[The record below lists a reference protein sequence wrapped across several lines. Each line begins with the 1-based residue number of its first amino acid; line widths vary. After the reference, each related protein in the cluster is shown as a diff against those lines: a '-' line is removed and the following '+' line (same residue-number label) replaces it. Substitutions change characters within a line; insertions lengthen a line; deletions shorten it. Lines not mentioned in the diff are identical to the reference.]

1 MADPMNMPPDDELR
15 WYGTPTPGEPTRSQ
29 IGLVHPGQM
38 GAAVG
43 ASAVAGGARVMWV
56 SDGRSAASVARAE
69 AAGLEDV
76 GWMNALVNRSELML
90 SVCPP
95 GAAEEVA
102 EEITNLGF
110 NRIYVDANAIAPAT
124 VRRIAERVEETGAH
138 LVDGGIIG
146 APPQQPGDARLY
158 LSGEFAPAAARM
170 LAGGPLEVI
179 VIDGPVGAASA
190 LKQAYGAWTKGTS
203 ALLASVEALALAEGV
218 HGVLVAEWARSQPAL
233 AARSAHLNEAA
244 QKAWRWIAEM
254 EEGAATF
261 AGAGLP
267 PGFSEAAA
275 EVYTRLQRFKD
286 DPDAP
291 SGAALAHYL
300 LPGE

>member
-1 MADPMNMPPDDELR
+1 MADPLNMPPDNELR
-15 WYGTPTPGEPTRSQ
+15 WFGTPTPAEPTRVTV
-29 IGLVHPGQM
+29 GLLHPGQM

-43 ASAVAGGARVMWV
+43 ASTVAAGARVLWCG
-56 SDGRSAASVARAE
+56 DGRSAASKARAE
-69 AAGLEDV
+69 AAGLDDV
-76 GWMNALVNRSELML
+76 GWLNALVNRSEMIL

-95 GAAEEVA
+95 GAAEDVA
-102 EEITNLGF
+102 EEVTSLGY
-110 NRIYVDANAIAPAT
+110 NRIFVDCNAIAPST
-124 VRRIAERVEETGAH
+124 MRRIADRVEETGAH
-138 LVDGGIIG
+138 VVDGGIIG
-146 APPQQPGDARLY
+146 APPERPGDARLY
-158 LSGEFAPAAARM
+158 LSGEFASAAARM

-203 ALLASVEALALAEGV
+203 ALLAAVEALALAEGV
-218 HGVLVAEWARSQPAL
+218 HGVLLAEWARSQPNL
-233 AARSAHLNEAA
+233 AGQSARLNVAA

-261 AGAGLP
+261 DGAGLP
-267 PGFSEAAA
+267 RGFSEAAA

-291 SGAALAHYL
+291 SGAALAHWL
-300 LPGE
+300 LPKE